1 LRKYLNKFFY
11 KRKKYKNKLER
22 KKART
27 SRFKLRS
34 KLTKFSKK
42 RNRLVSKLSFYRN
55 WIINF
60 KRKYNYIYLIKGKR
74 REKKTKK
81 GRQNFYRRVRLN
93 RWIIPSAHRARTRKP
108 GGGFV
113 PTYLDNVRIIDEFS
127 TNRTPFIAL
136 VDSNVNSSDVLIPFL
151 SNDDSLKCVN
161 FFLYLIVK
169 NVFIFKF
176 KYLQK
181 WKYNIV
187 SLNKRKFIKKK
198 CFFLKTLDTM
208 IEKENLLI

>member
-1 LRKYLNKFFY
+1 
-11 KRKKYKNKLER
+11 
-22 KKART
+22 
-27 SRFKLRS
+27 
-34 KLTKFSKK
+34 
-42 RNRLVSKLSFYRN
+42 
-55 WIINF
+55 
-60 KRKYNYIYLIKGKR
+60 
-74 REKKTKK
+74 
-81 GRQNFYRRVRLN
+81 LN

-176 KYLQK
+176 KYLIHCTQTEK
-181 WKYNIV
+181 LNI
-187 SLNKRKFIKKK
+187 IKTMHA
-198 CFFLKTLDTM
+198 KTT
-208 IEKENLLI
+208 ITT